1 MGRAPNGMRFA
12 GQGGRQAIE
21 LLESRVGGRVPGDEP
36 MNSRIQM
43 KQNTLRNSIQIK
55 KTGKMRVKKAVWRLL
70 WRMVP
75 IKVLRVFEKRKE
87 MDIFTVISETRNFLW
102 LKLTRREQ
110 ERRDLDIRGYT
121 KWTKDTCSCKK
132 EEEKRNRHPI
142 CSLCPMSFGFLIGS
156 K

>member
-1 MGRAPNGMRFA
+1 MK
-12 GQGGRQAIE
+12 
-21 LLESRVGGRVPGDEP
+21 LLESRVGERVPGDEP

-87 MDIFTVISETRNFLW
+87 MDIFTVISETRNFL
-102 LKLTRREQ
+102 
-110 ERRDLDIRGYT
+110 
-121 KWTKDTCSCKK
+121 
-132 EEEKRNRHPI
+132 
-142 CSLCPMSFGFLIGS
+142 
-156 K
+156 

>member
-12 GQGGRQAIE
+12 GQGGRQAMK
-21 LLESRVGGRVPGDEP
+21 LLESRVGERVPGDEP

-87 MDIFTVISETRNFLW
+87 MDILTVISETRNFL
-102 LKLTRREQ
+102 
-110 ERRDLDIRGYT
+110 
-121 KWTKDTCSCKK
+121 
-132 EEEKRNRHPI
+132 
-142 CSLCPMSFGFLIGS
+142 
-156 K
+156 